1 MNTWDITLTDSE
13 ITDYDDPFSEEIEKR
28 REYHNRWY
36 SKNRRYDDSSKS
48 KSQKYDSTKYKSRT
62 HDKPL
67 RPFVAWDG
75 EGTTDTGYSLF
86 GNSEGYEI
94 CAPGLSSKECLELII
109 ECETDMPEAI
119 HVGFAFTYDVNWILK
134 DMPWPALLMLHKTN
148 RVFWGDYD
156 IEYIPHKWFKVKKD
170 GVIAK
175 IFDVFSFFNSSY
187 MTALN
192 EYKIGD
198 VEIRATI
205 QEGKDKRAEFSWAEI
220 KFIRK
225 YWEAE
230 ISLMPPLM
238 DYLRTVFYDA
248 GFRIQSWHGPGSLAR
263 FALKQH
269 NIQNYMAETPIE
281 VWLASRY
288 AYSGGHFEQ
297 FLAGY
302 YEGEITNVDINS
314 AYPYAISLLPN
325 LASGYWERKNGSDI
339 ESVDPKQFALYRI
352 RFRNNG
358 ASKEPFPLFRRYRD
372 GNIRWPQMVESWYW
386 SPEAALVYGDK
397 RAEFMECWI
406 FHDDNS
412 RPFYWVNDYY
422 KKRLWL
428 KSQGNPIQLAFKL
441 ALNAIYGQLA
451 MRAGW
456 ERYKGKPPY
465 HQLEWAGYVTS
476 MCKAMVYKAAIYAY
490 ERKALISIDTDGIY
504 ATCRIPDYVLGNGTG
519 DNLGQWE
526 VETYDGIIAWQSGF
540 YWLKKDGEWKKAK
553 TRGIPKG
560 TVDVEYAFQA
570 LANLN
575 EDGSNFAPI
584 KKIKKTFVGFGQALS
599 NQFGKWL
606 TWRET
611 EFYVEF
617 AGNDGKRK
625 HNPLGC
631 SKCRG
636 YAIDLSPGL
645 HETVPNTSVVLGDSG
660 LSYMHYLP
668 WAENDSED
676 HRPPNEFV
684 EDIVWDD
691 DIG

>member
-1 MNTWDITLTDSE
+1 MNTWDITLDDKV
-13 ITDYDDPFSEEIEKR
+13 TDYGDPFSDELERR
-28 REYHNRWY
+28 REYDNRWY
-36 SKNRRYDDSSKS
+36 NKNRAYNPANKSSGQRNRAEYARAIRAGKAE
-48 KSQKYDSTKYKSRT
+48 
-62 HDKPL
+62 L

-75 EGTTDTGYSLF
+75 EGTKDTGYSLF

-94 CAPGLSSKECLELII
+94 CAPGLSSVECLELILQ
-109 ECETDMPEAI
+109 CEIDIPDAI

-148 RVFWGDYD
+148 RVFWGEYD
-156 IEYIPHKWFKVKKD
+156 IEYIPHKWFRVKKD

-175 IFDVFSFFNSSY
+175 IFDVFSFFNCSY

-192 EYKIGD
+192 EYNIGD
-198 VEIRATI
+198 KYTRGEI
-205 QEGKDKRAEFSWAEI
+205 QKGKDKRAEFYWAEI
-220 KFIRK
+220 KDIRR
-225 YWEAE
+225 YWEFE
-230 ISLMPPLM
+230 LSLMPPLM
-238 DYLRTVFYDA
+238 DYLRSVFYDA
-248 GFRIQSWHGPGSLAR
+248 GFRINSWHGPGSLAR
-263 FALKQH
+263 FALNQH
-269 NIQNYMAETPIE
+269 KIRECMADSPSE

-288 AYSGGHFEQ
+288 AYTGGHFEQ

-325 LASGYWERKNGSDI
+325 LATGKWIHQKDVDI
-339 ESVDPKQFALYRI
+339 AGISQKRFALYRI
-352 RFRNNG
+352 RFHSHSIG
-358 ASKEPFPLFRRYRD
+358 KEPYPLFRRYRD
-372 GNIRWPQMVESWYW
+372 GNIRWPNLVEGWYW
-386 SPEAALVYGDK
+386 SPEAELVVGDK
-397 RAEFMECWI
+397 RAEFLDSWVFES
-406 FHDDNS
+406 DNS
-412 RPFYWVNDYY
+412 KPFAWVADAY
-422 KKRLWL
+422 KTRKYL
-428 KSQGNPIQLAFKL
+428 KDQENPIQLAFKL
-441 ALNAIYGQLA
+441 MLNAIYGQLA

-456 ERYKGKPPY
+456 ERYHGKPPY

-476 MCKAMVYKAAIYAY
+476 MCKAMIYKVAKYAY
-490 ERKALISIDTDGIY
+490 EREALVSIDTDGVY
-504 ATCRIPDYVLGNGTG
+504 TTCRIPDSIMGNGPG
-519 DNLGQWE
+519 DQLGQWE
-526 VETYDGIIAWQSGF
+526 VQTFDGIIAWQSGF

-560 TVDVEYAFQA
+560 TVDVEYAFHA
-570 LANLN
+570 LANVN
-575 EDGSNFAPI
+575 EDGSNFEA
-584 KKIKKTFVGFGQALS
+584 IKKTKKTFTGMGQAL
-599 NQFGKWL
+599 NGQFDKWL

-611 EFYVEF
+611 EFDVEF

-631 SKCRG
+631 NKCRG

-645 HETVPNTSVVLGDSG
+645 HETIPNTGVVLGDTG

-676 HRPPNEFV
+676 HSPPDWF